1 MYFHSLITEF
11 LWSAK
16 IQFRIEGSKI
26 HPKAVFDVS
35 RSSGEK
41 IFLVRGAGGSRRKL
55 WSRVKVYLRIWIWR
69 LNIILALLIKAF
81 GAVLFRKLY
90 TVLMKK
96 ETTSQLLFQIVQNA
110 TWNSP
115 EHPTDLTQKLA
126 TEITTLYSWYTVVRH
141 YGVTIEGF

>member
-1 MYFHSLITEF
+1 MYFHSLITEL

-55 WSRVKVYLRIWIWR
+55 WSRVKVYVRIWIWR
-69 LNIILALLIKAF
+69 LNIILAF
-81 GAVLFRKLY
+81 SAVLFRELY

-96 ETTSQLLFQIVQNA
+96 ETTSQPLFQIVQNA

-126 TEITTLYSWYTVVRH
+126 TEITTLYLWYIVVRH

>member
-69 LNIILALLIKAF
+69 LNIILAF
-81 GAVLFRKLY
+81 SAVLFRELY

>member
-26 HPKAVFDVS
+26 HPKAVFYVS

-69 LNIILALLIKAF
+69 LNIILAF
-81 GAVLFRKLY
+81 SAVLFRELY

-96 ETTSQLLFQIVQNA
+96 ETTSQPLFQIVQKA

-126 TEITTLYSWYTVVRH
+126 TEITTLYSWYIVVRH

>member
-1 MYFHSLITEF
+1 MYFHSLITEL
-11 LWSAK
+11 LWFAK

-69 LNIILALLIKAF
+69 LNIILAF
-81 GAVLFRKLY
+81 SAVLFRELY

-96 ETTSQLLFQIVQNA
+96 ETTSQPLFQIVQNA

-126 TEITTLYSWYTVVRH
+126 TEITTLYLWYIVVRH